1 MVALMDLLTA
11 TQILEF
17 SGINNDQ
24 KPIFLI
30 DQDLCFKSLFMP
42 FKARR
47 KFWRQ
52 KYVDFNYLMAASIL
66 SFKQEML
73 HQYFVN
79 TEKQCDE

>member
-30 DQDLCFKSLFMP
+30 DQDL
-42 FKARR
+42 
-47 KFWRQ
+47 
-52 KYVDFNYLMAASIL
+52 
-66 SFKQEML
+66 
-73 HQYFVN
+73 
-79 TEKQCDE
+79 

>member
-17 SGINNDQ
+17 SGINNGQ

-30 DQDLCFKSLFMP
+30 DQDLFFKSLFMP

-47 KFWRQ
+47 NLGA
-52 KYVDFNYLMAASIL
+52 KYIDF
-66 SFKQEML
+66 K
-73 HQYFVN
+73 
-79 TEKQCDE
+79 

>member
-30 DQDLCFKSLFMP
+30 DQDLCVKSLFMP

-47 KFWRQ
+47 NLGAK
-52 KYVDFNYLMAASIL
+52 KTLTSNDNGCIYLEFLARNVASI
-66 SFKQEML
+66 FRK
-73 HQYFVN
+73 Y
-79 TEKQCDE
+79 

>member
-42 FKARR
+42 FI
-47 KFWRQ
+47 Q
-52 KYVDFNYLMAASIL
+52 G
-66 SFKQEML
+66 
-73 HQYFVN
+73 
-79 TEKQCDE
+79 

>member
-30 DQDLCFKSLFMP
+30 DQDFCFKSLFMP

-47 KFWRQ
+47 NLGAK
-52 KYVDFNYLMAASIL
+52 KIL
-66 SFKQEML
+66 TSNDYGCISLEFRQEML
-73 HQYFVN
+73 HQYCVN

>member
-30 DQDLCFKSLFMP
+30 DQDFLSNPFSCISRLDETLETNILTSNNNCCISLEF
-42 FKARR
+42 
-47 KFWRQ
+47 
-52 KYVDFNYLMAASIL
+52 
-66 SFKQEML
+66 
-73 HQYFVN
+73 
-79 TEKQCDE
+79 

>member
-30 DQDLCFKSLFMP
+30 DQDLCVKSLFC
-42 FKARR
+42 
-47 KFWRQ
+47 
-52 KYVDFNYLMAASIL
+52 L
-66 SFKQEML
+66 SRLEETLGPKR
-73 HQYFVN
+73 H
-79 TEKQCDE
+79 

>member
-30 DQDLCFKSLFMP
+30 DQDLCFKSLFM
-42 FKARR
+42 
-47 KFWRQ
+47 
-52 KYVDFNYLMAASIL
+52 
-66 SFKQEML
+66 
-73 HQYFVN
+73 HVN
-79 TEKQCDE
+79 LVIDHFLGVCQN

>member
-30 DQDLCFKSLFMP
+30 DQDLFFKSLFMP

-47 KFWRQ
+47 NLAAK
-52 KYVDFNYLMAASIL
+52 NIMTSNNNGSIYLEFLARNVASI
-66 SFKQEML
+66 FRK
-73 HQYFVN
+73 Y
-79 TEKQCDE
+79 